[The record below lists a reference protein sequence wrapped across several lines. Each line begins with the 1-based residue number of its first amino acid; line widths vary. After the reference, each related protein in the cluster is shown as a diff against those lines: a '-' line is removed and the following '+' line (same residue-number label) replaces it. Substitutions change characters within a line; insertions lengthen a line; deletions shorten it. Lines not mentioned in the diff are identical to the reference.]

1 MTVSRNTEFCE
12 IRNLF
17 VKISKI
23 GSPLFFGVFVERNST
38 GNPSVLSLSLSIY
51 LSIYV
56 SFYLPISF
64 SFTLE
69 SGSKVRDADYGPAGG
84 GGGGGKKSC
93 L

>member
-23 GSPLFFGVFVERNST
+23 GSPLFCRIFVDRNYT
-38 GNPSVLSLSLSIY
+38 GNPSVLFFSLY

-56 SFYLPISF
+56 SFHLPFLSLILWRVIARIE
-64 SFTLE
+64 TLIM
-69 SGSKVRDADYGPAGG
+69 AQLAGG
-84 GGGGGKKSC
+84 GGVEEE
-93 L
+93 